1 MAPPAAALLTALVPV
16 LVPVLVSVLVIPAGS
31 AAAQPT
37 TARVSAAQSARMHSA
52 RMQLARMQLARMHSA
67 GVRVASHRPRTA
79 AAAFHAP
86 HPGGGGGQ
94 VISGGRAAGAQ
105 GRSGAGRSNQN
116 LNGLQAPTFVMGRTQ
131 HVVTD
136 VGGYA
141 GQALVCGSRPAVCL
155 VGQNMPTHFR
165 S

>member
-1 MAPPAAALLTALVPV
+1 MAPPAAALLTA

-37 TARVSAAQSARMHSA
+37 TARVSAAQSAGV
-52 RMQLARMQLARMHSA
+52 QLARMHSA

-86 HPGGGGGQ
+86 HPGGGGGGGQ

>member
-1 MAPPAAALLTALVPV
+1 M
-16 LVPVLVSVLVIPAGS
+16 LVIPAGS

-37 TARVSAAQSARMHSA
+37 TARVSAAQSAGMQSA
-52 RMQLARMQLARMHSA
+52 GMQSA
-67 GVRVASHRPRTA
+67 GVQSARLRVASHRPRTA
-79 AAAFHAP
+79 APAFHAP
-86 HPGGGGGQ
+86 HPGGGGGGGQ